1 MGFSTIRVVEVLFL
15 ERSLKGSFA
24 GFYGVYHGL
33 AEGSLRVLHVSKTPP
48 LNRGLYIYIWVVVK
62 IMVPLWVPI
71 IIRHLLFRVP
81 QKGP

>member
-24 GFYGVYHGL
+24 GFYGVYHGF

-48 LNRGLYIYIWVVVK
+48 LNRGLY
-62 IMVPLWVPI
+62 MG
-71 IIRHLLFRVP
+71 LLF
-81 QKGP
+81 